1 MQEVIHESQYAPFD
15 GSNIDPLHL
24 ALSTTS
30 DTNPVRQ
37 PALYAD
43 QAFFFGRCVKSMYFS
58 LLCFYETT
66 DGFLI
71 DFGSVTAHNLIKRR
85 QVEEN
90 NICPV
95 RFDAVQAGGATVQF
109 TTDMSKGT
117 PGITTVAGRKLYAF
131 LPQTQFRV
139 AGSGSATAYLAQAV
153 NTGADGRI
161 VLQGFPSFKSGALP
175 SIGYHGVASSPQY
188 SISNVS
194 DLGSS
199 LRLTER
205 IDSIYFSV
213 DGAYAGDS
221 VSITCPAVSSTYD
234 STAHRTGFADLSQI
248 LIAGVSAPITKGTV
262 ASDTKFVLTSSRT
275 GTDAV
280 KDIATFLMP
289 SGATTG
295 LVQFYFTDV
304 ADITKK
310 DYFTSVRPLIAL

>member
-1 MQEVIHESQYAPFD
+1 MQEVLYESQYAPFD

-24 ALSTTS
+24 PLSTTS
-30 DTNPVRQ
+30 DTSPVRQ
-37 PALYAD
+37 PALLAD
-43 QAFFFGRCVKSMYFS
+43 QAFFFGRCVKSMYLS

-85 QVEEN
+85 QVVGN

-95 RFDAVQAGGATVQF
+95 QFEAVQAGSAVVQF

-117 PGITTVAGRKLYAF
+117 PGITTVAGRKLYCF

-139 AGSGSATAYLAQAV
+139 AGSGTATAYLAQSTSA
-153 NTGADGRI
+153 GADGKLQ
-161 VLQGFPSFKSGALP
+161 LQGFPSFKSGPLP

-213 DGAYAGDS
+213 DSAYPGDS
-221 VSITCPAVSSTYD
+221 VSIICPAVSSTYD
-234 STAHRTGFADLSQI
+234 GTGYRSGFTDLSQLYI
-248 LIAGVSAPITKGTV
+248 SGVTTPITKGTT
-262 ASDTKFVLTSSRT
+262 ASDTKFVLSKSRT

-280 KDIATFLMP
+280 NDIATFIMP
-289 SGATTG
+289 YGATSG
-295 LVQFYFTDV
+295 LIEFYFTDT
-304 ADITKK
+304 ADSTKK